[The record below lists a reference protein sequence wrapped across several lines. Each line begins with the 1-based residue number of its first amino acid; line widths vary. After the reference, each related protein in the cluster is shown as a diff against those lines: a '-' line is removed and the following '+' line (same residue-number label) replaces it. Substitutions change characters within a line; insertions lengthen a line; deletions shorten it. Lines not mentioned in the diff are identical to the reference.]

1 MVNPASPNPDS
12 FAPSPLP
19 EGPEWK
25 ISDMPVPYEEAVR
38 FMEARAAAIAE
49 GKAEELVW
57 LLEHP
62 PLYTAGTSADPADLL
77 TPERYLPMMPP
88 YIPFHGEVIFFTGL
102 CEIAGAIGLLTPR
115 LKELAAMMLA
125 LYAVAVFPANVHN
138 AMNGLSVAGLPEA
151 NLYYWARL
159 FFQPLIIWWALYA
172 GGLIGKRA
180 PQAA

>member
-1 MVNPASPNPDS
+1 MLFV
-12 FAPSPLP
+12 
-19 EGPEWK
+19 
-25 ISDMPVPYEEAVR
+25 
-38 FMEARAAAIAE
+38 FMMLAIA
-49 GKAEELVW
+49 ALAA
-57 LLEHP
+57 LLGRLGVA
-62 PLYTAGTSADPADLL
+62 PLKDTRFAMRIGMATGFFFVGTDHLL

-138 AMNGLSVAGLPEA
+138 AMNGLSVAGLPDA

>member
-1 MVNPASPNPDS
+1 MLFVFMMLAVAALAALLGRLGAASLKDTRL
-12 FAPSPLP
+12 AMRI
-19 EGPEWK
+19 G
-25 ISDMPVPYEEAVR
+25 M
-38 FMEARAAAIAE
+38 AA
-49 GKAEELVW
+49 GFFFV
-57 LLEHP
+57 
-62 PLYTAGTSADPADLL
+62 GTDHLL
-77 TPERYLPMMPP
+77 TPERYMPMMPP

-138 AMNGLSVAGLPEA
+138 AMNGLSVAGLPDA